1 MNTEI
6 ETRFLDINKDE
17 LIQKLKSL
25 NAKDL
30 GEIKLDEI
38 IFYDDKEKCLRE
50 KYFVRLRKKGDK
62 TFMTYKSNAKQKVD
76 SAKEIEFEVSS
87 FENAKLFL
95 ETIGWPAYRI
105 VEKYRHTFELDDV
118 TLDIDTWPQIPPY
131 VEVEGPS
138 VDSLIAVVDK
148 MGLDWENRFDQDARF
163 VFKHYGHDFD
173 NIKTVTFD
181 KFE

>member
-38 IFYDDKEKCLRE
+38 IFYDDREKCLRE
-50 KYFVRLRKKGDK
+50 KYFIRLRKKGDK
-62 TFMTYKSNAKQKVD
+62 TFMTYKSNAKQEVD

-87 FENAKLFL
+87 FTDAKLFL

-105 VEKYRHTFELDDV
+105 VEKYRHTFELNDV

-131 VEVEGPS
+131 VEVEGYS
-138 VDSLIAVVDK
+138 IDSLKAVVDK
-148 MGLDWENRFDQDARF
+148 IGLDWEKRFDQDARF
-163 VFKHYGHDFD
+163 VFKHYGYDFD

>member
-1 MNTEI
+1 MNKEI

-62 TFMTYKSNAKQKVD
+62 TFMTYKSNAKQEVD

-87 FENAKLFL
+87 FADAKLFL

-105 VEKYRHTFELDDV
+105 VEKYRHTFELDGV

-138 VDSLIAVVDK
+138 VDSLMAVVDK
-148 MGLDWENRFDQDARF
+148 MGLDWRNRFDQDARF
-163 VFKHYGHDFD
+163 VFKHYGYDFD
-173 NIKTVTFD
+173 NIKTVTLY

>member
-30 GEIKLDEI
+30 GEKKLDEI

-62 TFMTYKSNAKQKVD
+62 TFMTYKSNAKQEVD

-131 VEVEGPS
+131 VEVEGSS
-138 VDSLIAVVDK
+138 VDALKAVASK
-148 MGLDWENRFDQDARF
+148 IGLDWEKRFDQDARF